1 MLSSGPSRR
10 RHMRRGAA
18 VEGRIARR
26 GARRPPRPSSSS
38 LHLSLGPSQWRL
50 LGAECSEQAQQ
61 LLCVGDRRGAAQGRL
76 PHPSRAPTPSMI
88 ARTTNPNSGDRPP
101 GHQVQAWWGSLEDAM
116 GVWFPTMDASSSSTM
131 MARPGA
137 VKNIESWD
145 EFTKHFVKSEYKLV
159 VLVFMAPWSEPWK
172 LMRPAVEKMASG
184 LKSEEAEVC
193 TISVDRFNTLGR
205 LLRVEALPTFVLV
218 KRHRAVAR
226 VVGVNRDDLH
236 SSINKHLAPPSSSPQ
251 PINIS

>member
-10 RHMRRGAA
+10 RHMHRGAA
-18 VEGRIARR
+18 AEERIGRHGRL
-26 GARRPPRPSSSS
+26 PPPSISLPRTLPMAHGSSAG
-38 LHLSLGPSQWRL
+38 LS
-50 LGAECSEQAQQ
+50 AECSEQAQQ
-61 LLCVGDRRGAAQGRL
+61 LVCGR
-76 PHPSRAPTPSMI
+76 PPWGCTRPSLASPEGFDVI
-88 ARTTNPNSGDRPP
+88 DDRPP
-101 GHQVQAWWGSLEDAM
+101 PTPTPAPTTGS
-116 GVWFPTMDASSSSTM
+116 PSASSSSTM

>member
-1 MLSSGPSRR
+1 M
-10 RHMRRGAA
+10 
-18 VEGRIARR
+18 
-26 GARRPPRPSSSS
+26 
-38 LHLSLGPSQWRL
+38 
-50 LGAECSEQAQQ
+50 
-61 LLCVGDRRGAAQGRL
+61 
-76 PHPSRAPTPSMI
+76 
-88 ARTTNPNSGDRPP
+88 
-101 GHQVQAWWGSLEDAM
+101 
-116 GVWFPTMDASSSSTM
+116 ASSSSTM

-251 PINIS
+251 TINIS

>member
-1 MLSSGPSRR
+1 MPF
-10 RHMRRGAA
+10 RGGGRVGVA
-18 VEGRIARR
+18 VEEGGKRVDGQGVAADVGQPDEGPEPVPDNGRHALPF
-26 GARRPPRPSSSS
+26 AHSF
-38 LHLSLGPSQWRL
+38 RL
-50 LGAECSEQAQQ
+50 
-61 LLCVGDRRGAAQGRL
+61 
-76 PHPSRAPTPSMI
+76 
-88 ARTTNPNSGDRPP
+88 
-101 GHQVQAWWGSLEDAM
+101 
-116 GVWFPTMDASSSSTM
+116 ASSSSTM

-226 VVGVNRDDLH
+226 VVGVNRDDLD

>member
-1 MLSSGPSRR
+1 MAAP
-10 RHMRRGAA
+10 RRGVQRAGAA
-18 VEGRIARR
+18 AFVCGRPPWGCTRPSPASLEGSDAIDDRPHHQPQL
-26 GARRPPRPSSSS
+26 RRPATGPPS
-38 LHLSLGPSQWRL
+38 
-50 LGAECSEQAQQ
+50 
-61 LLCVGDRRGAAQGRL
+61 
-76 PHPSRAPTPSMI
+76 
-88 ARTTNPNSGDRPP
+88 
-101 GHQVQAWWGSLEDAM
+101 
-116 GVWFPTMDASSSSTM
+116 ASSSSTM

-251 PINIS
+251 TINIS